1 MSFLIGLFAFLGFV
15 MVLGFFV
22 VGAKSYVHHKRIL
35 NNERVGLHALARHE
49 LLQTYFRRRHQ

>member
-15 MVLGFFV
+15 VVLGFFV